1 MLFSQLVILYYLADK
16 WFWRN
21 TILPPTLY
29 ILIRNEK
36 NSAIIKRHHFLYVF
50 VLSCL

>member
-1 MLFSQLVILYYLADK
+1 MQNNISHLYQMLFSHLVILYYLADK

-21 TILPPTLY
+21 TILPPILY

-36 NSAIIKRHHFLYVF
+36 K
-50 VLSCL
+50 LSHY